1 LSRAINRLACA
12 FAVLAAAL
20 GAAGCAAKA
29 PVVEP
34 PPAPVSVVV
43 TASAT
48 PDANPDAEG
57 RASPVLV
64 RVYQLADATAFTKA
78 ELLPLWDQEAATLA
92 ASLVG
97 RHELRL
103 EPGGDGEVGFELDP
117 RVRSIAVA
125 AAYRDFRSA
134 SWRAV
139 APVPERP
146 VPGTTLRLVVDVES
160 RTVAA
165 RWQ

>member
-1 LSRAINRLACA
+1 
-12 FAVLAAAL
+12 
-20 GAAGCAAKA
+20 
-29 PVVEP
+29 
-34 PPAPVSVVV
+34 V

-48 PDANPDAEG
+48 LDANPDAEG
-57 RASPVLV
+57 RASPVVV
-64 RVYQLADATAFTKA
+64 RIFELTDAAAFNGA
-78 ELLPLWDQEAATLA
+78 ELLPLWNQEAATLA
-92 ASLVG
+92 ASLVA

-103 EPGGDGEVGFELDP
+103 VPGGDGEVGFELDP

-139 APVPERP
+139 AQVPERP
-146 VPGTTLRLVVDVES
+146 MPGTTLRLVVDVEG
-160 RTVAA
+160 RTIAA

>member
-1 LSRAINRLACA
+1 M
-12 FAVLAAAL
+12 LAAAL
-20 GAAGCAAKA
+20 CAAGCAKA

-34 PPAPVSVVV
+34 PPAPVSIVVA
-43 TASAT
+43 ASAT
-48 PDANPDAEG
+48 SDANPDAEG

-92 ASLVG
+92 ASLVA

-103 EPGGDGEVGFELDP
+103 EPGGDGQVGFELDP

-125 AAYRDFRSA
+125 AAYRDFRGA
-134 SWRAV
+134 NWRAV
-139 APVPERP
+139 AQVPDRP
-146 VPGTTLRLVVDVES
+146 APGSTLRLVVDVE
-160 RTVAA
+160 RLTVAA